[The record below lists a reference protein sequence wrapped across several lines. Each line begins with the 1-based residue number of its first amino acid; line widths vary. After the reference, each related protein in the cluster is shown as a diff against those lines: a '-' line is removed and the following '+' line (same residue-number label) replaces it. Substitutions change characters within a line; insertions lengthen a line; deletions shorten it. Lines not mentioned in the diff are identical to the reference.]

1 MAMWWDKGAL
11 QLQNEVVESE
21 QSKLDKGINI
31 YDEEQVNMAIV
42 HTRQDMIL
50 ICSLLGSLN
59 AQAWAIKVLL
69 LIIAIMLGVNLYYQ

>member
-1 MAMWWDKGAL
+1 MWWDKGAL

-59 AQAWAIKVLL
+59 YHASGIKILL

>member
-1 MAMWWDKGAL
+1 MAMWWDKTAL
-11 QLQNEVVESE
+11 KLQDGVIETENSR
-21 QSKLDKGINI
+21 LDKGINI